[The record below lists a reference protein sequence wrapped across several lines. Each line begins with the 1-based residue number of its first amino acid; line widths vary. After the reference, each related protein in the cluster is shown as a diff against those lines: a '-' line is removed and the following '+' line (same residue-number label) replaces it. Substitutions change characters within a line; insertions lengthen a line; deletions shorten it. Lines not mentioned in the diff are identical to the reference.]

1 MLARIWSE
9 SDLLVAECLRD
20 GAWDRLSPADL
31 AAVVSALVY
40 EARRDEQPVDRMPNE
55 SVRGALALT
64 VRIWADLVDDE
75 ARLSLPATR
84 EPDIGLVRA
93 IHRWAAGQSLARAL
107 EAAGEGGQELA
118 AGDFIRWC
126 KQLLD
131 LLDQIAA
138 APPSAGGAPLAGTAR
153 AAIAAV
159 RRGVVA
165 QSMQP

>member
-1 MLARIWSE
+1 
-9 SDLLVAECLRD
+9 VRD
-20 GAWDRLSPADL
+20 
-31 AAVVSALVY
+31 
-40 EARRDEQPVDRMPNE
+40 
-55 SVRGALALT
+55 ALALT

-75 ARLSLPATR
+75 TRLGLPATR

-93 IHRWAAGQSLARAL
+93 IHRWAGGQSLARAL
-107 EAAGEGGQELA
+107 EAASEGGSELA

-138 APPSAGGAPLAGTAR
+138 APSPDGDAPLAAAAR
-153 AAIAAV
+153 AAMAAV